1 MPYLLL
7 LIYLI
12 PRVISSVTVKKNST
26 AFSGLGV
33 PGSFLYV
40 IETGIFS
47 MFFYWALNGFKL
59 SVSPTVVLFSMLY
72 GAVVVL
78 SLTVTI
84 FTYNYGSIALVSF
97 VNGTVSLISSAIFG
111 ALLLNE
117 QITPELITRI
127 LLMLLCVFTVFI
139 GTKRNGGAEEN
150 KKLSPLTFILPSLS
164 ALITLAITFIVKYY
178 LVTEGSTDTNSL
190 YFMTNVFCAS
200 YSLPILAIM
209 MLVKKKDKPNTKDL
223 LLAAVDKR
231 CLGSLINTGIG
242 SVQMVVGTLLIE
254 AMDVAVYTP
263 VTSAI
268 GFVAMAIAT
277 PIVKEKLDVY
287 KISATVIAIL
297 SLFLPSLI
305 FS

>member
-1 MPYLLL
+1 
-7 LIYLI
+7 
-12 PRVISSVTVKKNST
+12 
-26 AFSGLGV
+26 
-33 PGSFLYV
+33 
-40 IETGIFS
+40 
-47 MFFYWALNGFKL
+47 
-59 SVSPTVVLFSMLY
+59 
-72 GAVVVL
+72 
-78 SLTVTI
+78 
-84 FTYNYGSIALVSF
+84 
-97 VNGTVSLISSAIFG
+97 
-111 ALLLNE
+111 
-117 QITPELITRI
+117 
-127 LLMLLCVFTVFI
+127 MLLCVFTIFI
-139 GTKRNGGAEEN
+139 GTKRSGESEER
-150 KKLSPLTFILPSLS
+150 KKLSPLTFILPSIY
-164 ALITLAITFIVKYY
+164 ALIGLAITFIVKYY

-190 YFMTNVFCAS
+190 YFMTNVFCAA
-200 YSLPILAIM
+200 YSLPILAVM

-231 CLGSLINTGIG
+231 CLGSLVNTGIG